1 MSGCKFEAA
10 VYNSLGVEG
19 RSLVEVIPD
28 IENGQLQTQLKIS
41 QRSDG
46 LHQLSTH
53 DINGRGT
60 AS

>member
-1 MSGCKFEAA
+1 MSGCEFEAA

-46 LHQLSTH
+46 LRQYSAR